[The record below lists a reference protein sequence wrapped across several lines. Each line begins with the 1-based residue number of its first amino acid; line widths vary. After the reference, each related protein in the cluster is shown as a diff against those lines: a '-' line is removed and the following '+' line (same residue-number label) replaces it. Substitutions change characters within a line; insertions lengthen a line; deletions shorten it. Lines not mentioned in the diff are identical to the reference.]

1 MCAGAEKAD
10 FRKEEVIFRKIDE
23 MKKSGSFTAG
33 MLEKLY

>member
-1 MCAGAEKAD
+1 MCVGVEKVD

-23 MKKSGSFTAG
+23 MKKSGSFIVG